1 MRITTRIA
9 LALTFLGLGL
19 FGSYGLWMVR
29 VEESDLRRALERE
42 TRLLGRALQVAA
54 GNSLNTRQ
62 IGEAERMLERLETID
77 PSLKILVVSRSG
89 EVLLSSNGGKVTDL
103 VLRTVRMVDDA
114 VRAGAL
120 PPQDRAL
127 FYDEPADPRFIVAGL
142 PLTSGDLHPEAFLV
156 LVQSLDEM
164 RRDLAAT
171 QASMR
176 LSIGLFVAVT
186 WLLSAALGS
195 LYLGRPLRR
204 LAQAMRRVRAGNLS
218 SGVEAPDR
226 DEITEVATEFNMMVV
241 DLRAARGALEE
252 AADGRRRDQK
262 ALQEADKLVTI
273 GQLSAGLAHE
283 IGSPL
288 QILAGR
294 ARNLQ
299 TRADDADE
307 VRRLAP
313 IMVQQCDRIAR
324 IVEQLLQYARRK
336 VAHSV
341 EVDALA
347 NARSVVDLL
356 QFEAKRRGVSLELV
370 AESNPPTIAADADQM
385 QQLVMNLVNNALQ
398 ATRSGGHVRVILA
411 RGEDGSENSLN
422 VSVVDDGVGIPAEI
436 QSKLFDPFF
445 STRAAEGGTG
455 LGLAVVRSIVTE
467 HRGHIHVES
476 AVGKGTKV
484 TVNLPCRPWSRQ
496 QAPSHPNGEF
506 LHATEPAQPRP

>member
-1 MRITTRIA
+1 M
-9 LALTFLGLGL
+9 ALTFLGFGL

-29 VEESDLRRALERE
+29 AEEADLRRALERE

-54 GNSLNTRQ
+54 GNSLNTQRLDDAQ
-62 IGEAERMLERLETID
+62 RMLERLETID
-77 PSLKILVVSRSG
+77 PRLKILVVSRSG
-89 EVLLSSNGGKVTDL
+89 DVLLSSRGIQVTEM
-103 VLRTVRMVDDA
+103 VRRTVHMVDDA
-114 VRAGAL
+114 VRTGAH

-127 FYDEPADPRFIVAGL
+127 FYDEPSDPNFIVAGL
-142 PLTSGDLHPEAFLV
+142 PLTSGDPHPEAFLV

-164 RRDLAAT
+164 RRDLEAT

-186 WLLSAALGS
+186 WLLSAGLGT

-204 LAQAMRRVRAGNLS
+204 LAQAMRLVRGGDLS
-218 SGVEAPDR
+218 SGIDAPNR
-226 DEITEVATEFNMMVV
+226 DEITEVATEFNLMVA
-241 DLRAARGALEE
+241 DLRAARAALEE

-299 TRADDADE
+299 SRADDADE

-336 VAHSV
+336 AAHSS

-347 NARSVVDLL
+347 TARTVVDLL

-370 AESNPPTIAADADQM
+370 AESAPPTIAADADQL

-398 ATRSGGHVRVILA
+398 ATRAGGHVRVLLGPHEGP
-411 RGEDGSENSLN
+411 GETSLRIT
-422 VSVVDDGVGIPAEI
+422 VVDDGVGIPPEI
-436 QSKLFDPFF
+436 QGKLFDPFF

-455 LGLAVVRSIVTE
+455 LGLAVVRSIVTD
-467 HRGHIHVES
+467 HRGQIRVES
-476 AVGKGTKV
+476 AVEKGTTV
-484 TVNLPCRPWSRQ
+484 TVTLPCRPWSRLP
-496 QAPSHPNGEF
+496 APTPPRDEF
-506 LHATEPAQPRP
+506 IHAPEPTSPRS

>member
-19 FGSYGLWMVR
+19 FGSYGFWMVR
-29 VEESDLRRALERE
+29 AEEGDLRRALERE

-54 GNSLNTRQ
+54 GNSLNTQRL
-62 IGEAERMLERLETID
+62 GEAERMLERLETID

-89 EVLLSSNGGKVTDL
+89 EVLLSSSGVQVTDL
-103 VLRTVRMVDDA
+103 VLRTVHMVDDA
-114 VRAGAL
+114 VRAGAQ

-127 FYDEPADPRFIVAGL
+127 FYDEPSDPRFIVAGL
-142 PLTSGDLHPEAFLV
+142 PLTSGDPHPEAFLV

-164 RRDLAAT
+164 RRDLAST

-176 LSIGLFVAVT
+176 LSIGLFVTVT

-204 LAQAMRRVRAGNLS
+204 LAQAMRLVRAGDLS
-218 SGVEAPDR
+218 SGVEAPNR
-226 DEITEVATEFNMMVV
+226 DEITEVATEFNMMVA
-241 DLRAARGALEE
+241 DLRAARVALEE
-252 AADGRRRDQK
+252 AADERRRDQK

-299 TRADDADE
+299 SRADDADE

-336 VAHSV
+336 AAHSAD
-341 EVDALA
+341 VDAVA
-347 NARSVVDLL
+347 SARSVVDLL
-356 QFEAKRRGVSLELV
+356 QFEAKRRGVSLELA
-370 AESNPPTIAADADQM
+370 AEGPPPTIAADSDQL

-411 RGEDGSENSLN
+411 PRDEGSEASLRI
-422 VSVVDDGVGIPAEI
+422 SVADDGVGIPPEI
-436 QSKLFDPFF
+436 QTKLFDPFF

-455 LGLAVVRSIVTE
+455 LGLAVVRSIVAD
-467 HRGHIHVES
+467 HRGKIHVES
-476 AVGKGTKV
+476 EVGKGTTV
-484 TVNLPCRPWSRQ
+484 TVTLPCRPWARL
-496 QAPSHPNGEF
+496 QAPSPPRDEF
-506 LHATEPAQPRP
+506 IHATEPQQQRS